1 MNLTEQQILVNSE
14 VLNRVNASH
23 QSILSLKD
31 QVEENVNAAA
41 VAKVWK
47 KYSMNIHPRK
57 IHPGKF
63 RPRKFI

>member
-1 MNLTEQQILVNSE
+1 MNLTEQQILLNSE

-41 VAKVWK
+41 VAKV
-47 KYSMNIHPRK
+47 
-57 IHPGKF
+57 
-63 RPRKFI
+63 